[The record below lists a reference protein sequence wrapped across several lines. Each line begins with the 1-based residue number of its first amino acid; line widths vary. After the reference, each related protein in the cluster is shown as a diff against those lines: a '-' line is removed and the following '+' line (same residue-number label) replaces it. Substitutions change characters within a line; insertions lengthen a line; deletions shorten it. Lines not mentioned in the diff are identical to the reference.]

1 MNPFSSEDREEL
13 YPGAPQE
20 GSHFVVYYLK
30 EDSDD
35 VIVRE
40 ETALD
45 FQELMSRLHTGSS
58 VFMTMKPDRRKNND
72 EVCEWC

>member
-1 MNPFSSEDREEL
+1 MNPFSSEEMGEL
-13 YPGAPQE
+13 FPVAPKE

-45 FQELMSRLHTGSS
+45 FHELMSRLHAGGS
-58 VFMTMKPDRRKNND
+58 VFMTMKPDRGMNKD

>member
-1 MNPFSSEDREEL
+1 MNPFSSEDRGKL
-13 YPGAPQE
+13 YPGTPQE

-45 FQELMSRLHTGSS
+45 FQELISRLYAGGS
-58 VFMTMKPDRRKNND
+58 VFMTMKPDRRMNND
-72 EVCEWC
+72 EVYE